1 MPSCLPP
8 GKKKKKKKN
17 KNKKKRV
24 TAATL
29 PADKVAHP
37 HEHVSI
43 ITVLCF
49 PGPARPPGDAAI
61 GQLCRVLRRRVVQ
74 HSCEAT
80 HNQSDSGL
88 ECLVSACTSTFLF
101 LSALVRNRHSRSLRT
116 RHYNRGYSKRQETL
130 RYLQQLRPRS
140 TFELQPANL
149 DCAEVAGIK
158 ARIQRDRALA
168 AHHHTLRLSWHFT
181 RTDTFSQHH
190 ATTRQCWQGWRS
202 RCTAMSMQHMATAC
216 LIIMH
221 RQTKGHSA
229 NTSWRV
235 PKTCKSLGAKRCL
248 CLALKQRQ
256 TLCRACLSVH
266 HLLLHPAGAHTCAH
280 ACISLMTRHDLG
292 RPWEEMPAP

>member
-1 MPSCLPP
+1 MWLLAFISKGPSFVHSHNTIGRASMPSCLHP
-8 GKKKKKKKN
+8 GKKKKKKKD
-17 KNKKKRV
+17 KDEDEEEQQEEGGSRK
-24 TAATL
+24 
-29 PADKVAHP
+29 ADEVAHP

-101 LSALVRNRHSRSLRT
+101 LSALVRNRHSRTLRT

-158 ARIQRDRALA
+158 ACIQSDRALA

-181 RTDTFSQHH
+181 RTDTFSQHQ
-190 ATTRQCWQGWRS
+190 ATIRQFQQRWRL
-202 RCTAMSMQHMATAC
+202 RCTAMPEEHMATAC

-221 RQTKGHSA
+221 RQTKANSA
-229 NTSWRV
+229 NAS
-235 PKTCKSLGAKRCL
+235 
-248 CLALKQRQ
+248 
-256 TLCRACLSVH
+256 
-266 HLLLHPAGAHTCAH
+266 
-280 ACISLMTRHDLG
+280 
-292 RPWEEMPAP
+292 